1 MGRFILR
8 RLFQMV
14 LVLVG
19 ATMIL
24 FAALFIFGNPVEN
37 LGGAERARDP
47 AVVAALEEKYGLN
60 EPLVVQYVKYVGRL
74 VHGDLGESYR
84 LRRPVNEILPAK
96 LANTAKLATLAIIF
110 EILIGLSAGILSA
123 LKRYS
128 RVDVVVTLLT
138 TLTIGLPV
146 FVLGLLLQQLFAIK
160 LGWFPLSGTDEGLR
174 SYILPALALALIDA
188 ALVAR
193 LTRATMIE
201 VLRAD
206 YVRTAIAKGLSQRTV
221 VFKHVLRNSIIPVV
235 TYLGISFGTLLG
247 GALIT
252 EVIFNMN
259 GIGNALVTGI
269 QTQDNPIVL
278 GIVTYG
284 VAVFVLLNLVVD
296 LLYAV
301 LDPRVRPE

>member
-1 MGRFILR
+1 
-8 RLFQMV
+8 
-14 LVLVG
+14 
-19 ATMIL
+19 
-24 FAALFIFGNPVEN
+24 
-37 LGGAERARDP
+37 
-47 AVVAALEEKYGLN
+47 VVAALEEKYGLN

-123 LKRYS
+123 LKQYS

-206 YVRTAIAKGLSQRTV
+206 YVRTAIAKGLTQRTV